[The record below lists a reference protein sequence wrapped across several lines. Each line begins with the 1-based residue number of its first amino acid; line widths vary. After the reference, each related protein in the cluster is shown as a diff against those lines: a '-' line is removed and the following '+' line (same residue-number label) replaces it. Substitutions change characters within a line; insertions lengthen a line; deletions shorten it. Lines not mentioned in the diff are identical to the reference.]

1 MAKARATEYA
11 PLKQG
16 FPVADI
22 LLPLDKCYLNNP
34 GLMRAGVNVE
44 LNPQQ
49 VHEILKCMEDP
60 IYFMTNYVKIRTT
73 DGEIKNFEPYPYQI
87 ELIKMM
93 CEHRFVAALFG
104 RQQGKTTTVGAVVA
118 WMAVFNPNQ
127 DMAILANKG
136 DQAQEI
142 ISRIQLVIEEL
153 PFFMQ
158 PGVTIWN
165 KRSMELGNR
174 TRVFSAATSA
184 SSIRGK
190 SVSFLYIDEAAH
202 IANDM
207 TFYESTYP
215 VISAGEKSRVV
226 MTTTPKGAR
235 GMFYHIYTQGEKGLN
250 DYKTIKSIW
259 SDVPGRGEKWKKSTL
274 SNIGGMAQWLQE
286 FCCEFIGSSGT
297 LIAPEVLQRL
307 QFSDPIND
315 PEEKHTRIFEAAK
328 ENTKYIAIA
337 DCAEGVGQDSS
348 VLTILDVQQ
357 IPYRVV
363 ATYRNNTIS
372 PLLFPYTIVSMC
384 TQYGRCPVLVESNN
398 DVGGQV
404 TYILKYELEY
414 EGTLGTTADK
424 KGRELKIGGYG
435 AKPGVKTTSKVKNV
449 GCANLKTLIEMDK
462 LLPVDEKYIEELGTF
477 IEKGNSYEADEDC
490 HDDTVMTLVLFS
502 WLVKQTFFMEYSS
515 SNIVTDLYETVKS
528 VMAQD
533 LLPFGFMNDAAADND
548 VEEYREYMGIRI
560 HEGGSLEDFFSN

>member
-1 MAKARATEYA
+1 
-11 PLKQG
+11 
-16 FPVADI
+16 
-22 LLPLDKCYLNNP
+22 
-34 GLMRAGVNVE
+34 
-44 LNPQQ
+44 
-49 VHEILKCMEDP
+49 
-60 IYFMTNYVKIRTT
+60 
-73 DGEIKNFEPYPYQI
+73 
-87 ELIKMM
+87 
-93 CEHRFVAALFG
+93 
-104 RQQGKTTTVGAVVA
+104 
-118 WMAVFNPNQ
+118 
-127 DMAILANKG
+127 
-136 DQAQEI
+136 
-142 ISRIQLVIEEL
+142 
-153 PFFMQ
+153 
-158 PGVTIWN
+158 
-165 KRSMELGNR
+165 
-174 TRVFSAATSA
+174 
-184 SSIRGK
+184 
-190 SVSFLYIDEAAH
+190 
-202 IANDM
+202 
-207 TFYESTYP
+207 
-215 VISAGEKSRVV
+215 
-226 MTTTPKGAR
+226 
-235 GMFYHIYTQGEKGLN
+235 
-250 DYKTIKSIW
+250 
-259 SDVPGRGEKWKKSTL
+259 
-274 SNIGGMAQWLQE
+274 MAQWLQE

-297 LIAPEVLQRL
+297 LIAPEVLPRL
-307 QFSDPIND
+307 QFSDQIND
-315 PEEKHTRIFEAAK
+315 PVAEKHTRIFETAK

-515 SNIVTDLYETVKS
+515 SNIVTDLYETVKT

-548 VEEYREYMGIRI
+548 EDEYREYMGIRI
-560 HEGGSLEDFFSN
+560 HEGGSMEDFFSN